1 MKHAT
6 GMETCPQ
13 LHKDLLFVY
22 LQPCVNKNSLNLAI
36 LTLQFDDITVKTIYW
51 NEFDFMIMF

>member
-36 LTLQFDDITVKTIYW
+36 LTLQFDDITVKTIY
-51 NEFDFMIMF
+51 